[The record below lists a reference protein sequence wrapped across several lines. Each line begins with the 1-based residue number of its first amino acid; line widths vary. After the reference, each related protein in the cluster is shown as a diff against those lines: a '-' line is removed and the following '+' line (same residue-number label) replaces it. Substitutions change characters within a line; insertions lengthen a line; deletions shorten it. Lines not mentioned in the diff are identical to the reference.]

1 MFEGFRLFILICVF
15 VLGGL
20 LGGGLVRSCSPRPVA
35 PHSDTTTTIAVKV
48 PPPVH
53 DTLWRDSI
61 KIKRVAVPVMQ
72 YIHDTIS
79 GKYIPVVAGHD
90 SATCYS
96 VAKDTLGARI
106 VAEICSD
113 SFPRTK
119 PLDLRAS
126 IFYQAPPCSS
136 RTITL
141 TNTVVQTKV
150 QPILGDWRFWTG
162 CVVALVGGAYA
173 GHSLK

>member
-1 MFEGFRLFILICVF
+1 MFKGFQLFIFCASCIVCL
-15 VLGGL
+15 L
-20 LGGGLVRSCSPRPVA
+20 LGGGVVHSCESGKAVK
-35 PHSDTTTTIAVKV
+35 SDTTTTIAVKV